1 MPATSETGTAEA
13 GIARNRARAHG
24 SPEGSVGQRE
34 VVRQVVALWEVR
46 GDTPAERLR
55 RRE

>member
-55 RRE
+55 RRG